1 MFSLHGKLSEN
12 LIIFVL
18 TSFAFVSIFGTSM
31 GMEARDGQQMSSC
44 PFMASEASIC
54 QMSVTEHISQW
65 QQAFLGVP
73 SKTNFLALAL
83 ILAAAVLV
91 TFAKSLFQ
99 PKKLTELAARLFA
112 YHKEH
117 LVRVLDPLRI
127 AFSDGILNPRIYEPA
142 HI

>member
-1 MFSLHGKLSEN
+1 MFSLHGKLSLN

-18 TSFAFVSIFGTSM
+18 ASFAFVSLFGIGM
-31 GMEARDGQQMSSC
+31 GMEVRDGQMSSC
-44 PFMASEASIC
+44 PLMASGTSLC

-73 SKTNFLALAL
+73 DKTNFLALAL
-83 ILAAAVLV
+83 LLAAAVLI

-99 PKKLTELAARLFA
+99 PKKLTELAARLFT

-117 LVRVLDPLRI
+117 LVRIFDQLLI